1 MYYHN
6 VGTSLELHG
15 PTKDTINPAY
25 HTITDDRS
33 KKSVGEPI
41 SYYEEV
47 KIPPEEVKMTSNPAL
62 CCPLNC
68 IHIYCMVTKSR
79 IIFHITL

>member
-1 MYYHN
+1 MYAIIMCYHN

-25 HTITDDRS
+25 HTITDDHS

-47 KIPPEEVKMTSNPAL
+47 KRPPAEVKITPNPAYAV
-62 CCPLNC
+62 P
-68 IHIYCMVTKSR
+68 
-79 IIFHITL
+79 

>member
-1 MYYHN
+1 MY

-25 HTITDDRS
+25 HTITDDHS
-33 KKSVGEPI
+33 KKSVEEPI

-47 KIPPEEVKMTSNPAL
+47 NRSPEVKVTPNPAYAV
-62 CCPLNC
+62 P
-68 IHIYCMVTKSR
+68 
-79 IIFHITL
+79 